1 MNENLTKTCSKNFP
15 DINEFSKTYKYWYP
29 KGHIMQVEVSGHR
42 SKKFKNF
49 CARAV
54 EYYAGLLLPKRK
66 LKNLYIEISF
76 KKKLDG
82 DSDGYCFDHG
92 KDGKYHDFEI
102 EVAKGKSVRETLMTI
117 GHEMVHLKQFVMG
130 ELKDGVVP
138 ATTSVWKGKIVNEK
152 KVSYWDLPWE
162 IEAFGRERGLYHRF
176 VVEEKLDKNKD
187 FLAQIV
193 K

>member
-1 MNENLTKTCSKNFP
+1 M
-15 DINEFSKTYKYWYP
+15 DDFSETYKYWYP
-29 KGHIMQVEVSGHR
+29 KGHLMQVEVRGHK
-42 SKKFKNF
+42 SKKFKQF

-54 EYYAGLLLPKRK
+54 EYYAGLLLTRAKA
-66 LKNLYIEISF
+66 KNLYVEINF
-76 KKKLDG
+76 KKKLDD

-92 KDGKYHDFEI
+92 KDGKYRDFEI

-117 GHEMVHLKQFVMG
+117 AHEMVHLKQFVMG

-138 ATTSVWKGKIVNEK
+138 ATTSVWKGKIVNER

-176 VVEEKLDKNKD
+176 VVNEGREKDKE
-187 FLAQIV
+187 FLASIV
-193 K
+193 Q